1 MMIYFQNISLCNKTY
16 VLLHIHLIFIVYLII
31 KYVHFL
37 LGVGKS
43 SWRFFNAI

>member
-1 MMIYFQNISLCNKTY
+1 MTLQNIN
-16 VLLHIHLIFIVYLII
+16 VIDIVVDKSGIAV
-31 KYVHFL
+31 KKRKKL